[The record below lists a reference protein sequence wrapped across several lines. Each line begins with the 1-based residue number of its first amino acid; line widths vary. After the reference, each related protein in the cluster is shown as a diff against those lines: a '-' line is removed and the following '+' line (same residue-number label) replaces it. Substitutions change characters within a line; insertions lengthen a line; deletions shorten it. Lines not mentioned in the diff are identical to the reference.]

1 MSISRTLFFFLAIAS
16 SSALFAQHT
25 TDTPLERIPVG
36 VLEGGEA
43 VLTDYSE
50 ATRDWVLSH
59 FRRDLKAPQEAA
71 IGYEAT
77 IQFSERSG
85 WNYLSTWTQGEEQ
98 ITARFQLHVHE
109 SDLLL
114 PKLGSF
120 QACICTTC
128 TEAPAFAYDAP
139 GCACES
145 GADCR
150 YVMGEWLD

>member
-1 MSISRTLFFFLAIAS
+1 MSIFRILLFCLAIAS
-16 SSALFAQHT
+16 ASSLLAQNAV
-25 TDTPLERIPVG
+25 DTPLERIPVG
-36 VLEGGEA
+36 VLEGGTV

-59 FRRDLKAPQEAA
+59 FSKDLKAPQEVA
-71 IGYEAT
+71 IGFEAT

-98 ITARFQLHVHE
+98 ITARFQLHVYE

-128 TEAPAFAYDAP
+128 AEAPAFAGNAP
-139 GCACES
+139 GCACDTGS
-145 GADCR
+145 DCR